1 MKSMVN
7 KELHCITIKE
17 AKKIIDEYKEETGW
31 QTKMTYEKS
40 EYQRRIRES
49 RQIPTLIQRL
59 Q

>member
-1 MKSMVN
+1 MVN